1 MDCSRHNKVTL
12 EDIQLN
18 VTKEIG
24 RDYIPTHSME
34 VIVALMFA
42 GLAEEVGEVEAIY
55 KRILRNNA
63 KDKATLRANPD
74 WLTEELGDVL
84 WYLTSIAIVFNLDLE
99 SIWLMNRKKLEER
112 YGK

>member
-1 MDCSRHNKVTL
+1 MDYIRHNKVTL
-12 EDIQLN
+12 EDIQFD

-24 RDYIPTHSME
+24 RDYIPTHSTE
-34 VIVALMFA
+34 SIVALMFA

-74 WLTEELGDVL
+74 WLAEELGDVL
-84 WYLTSIAIVFNLDLE
+84 WYLTGIAIVFNLDLE
-99 SIWLMNRKKLEER
+99 DIWSMNRKKLEER
-112 YGK
+112 YGE